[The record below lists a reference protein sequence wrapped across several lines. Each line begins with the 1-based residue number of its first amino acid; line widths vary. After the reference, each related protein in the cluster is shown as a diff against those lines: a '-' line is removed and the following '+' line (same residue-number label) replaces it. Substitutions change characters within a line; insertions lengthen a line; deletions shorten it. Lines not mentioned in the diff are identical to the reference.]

1 MRMQVFIVNLDRY
14 KEDQIRGSWF
24 EPPIDLEEMKERIG
38 LDGKY
43 KEYAIFDY
51 DLPFEIDESTPVS
64 DINRICGAIGEIEGS
79 PLYDALSEVQRHWFG
94 SIEELLENI
103 DNIMY
108 YPDSEN
114 MTDVARV
121 FIEETVDIPSHLQ
134 KYMNYEVYGR
144 DLDSTGN
151 FVMTSRGIFKYKQ

>member
-38 LDGKY
+38 LDEEY

-51 DLPFEIDESTPVS
+51 DLPFEIEESTSVS
-64 DINRICGAIGEIEGS
+64 EINRICGAIGEIEGS

-103 DNIMY
+103 DDIMY
-108 YPDSEN
+108 YPDSES

-121 FIEETVDIPSHLQ
+121 FIEENIDIPSHLQ
-134 KYMNYEVYGR
+134 KYMDYEAYGR

-151 FVMTSRGIFKYKQ
+151 FMMTSRGIFEYKQ

>member
-1 MRMQVFIVNLDRY
+1 MQVFIVNLDRY

-38 LDGKY
+38 LDEEY

-51 DLPFEIDESTPVS
+51 DLPFEIEESTSVS
-64 DINRICGAIGEIEGS
+64 EINRICGAIGEIEGS

-103 DNIMY
+103 DDIMY
-108 YPDSEN
+108 YPDSES

-121 FIEETVDIPSHLQ
+121 FIEENIDIPSHLQ
-134 KYMNYEVYGR
+134 KYMDYEAYGR

-151 FVMTSRGIFKYKQ
+151 FMMTSRGIFEYKQ